1 MTVSVRDVSV
11 AAAGN
16 GSDSVNPDPAL
27 APDMQ
32 PSSRA
37 IPAVATALAA
47 GVVRATQVYAP
58 QLLAARDVPIER
70 LSLVL
75 TAVGVVSL
83 ALSPVGVAVA
93 GYVWGSVADVERRW
107 LRFVGATFAAAV
119 AGFAAAYLLATVV
132 VALGPTPLSSGGFVG
147 RIGFHVLAAA
157 ELVGVPLVA
166 LAGAAVAQFRSR
178 SADQGAAHAAE

>member
-1 MTVSVRDVSV
+1 
-11 AAAGN
+11 
-16 GSDSVNPDPAL
+16 
-27 APDMQ
+27 MQ

-58 QLLAARDVPIER
+58 QLLATGDVPIER

-93 GYVWGSVADVERRW
+93 GYVWGTAADVERRW
-107 LRFVGATFAAAV
+107 PRFVGATFAAAV
-119 AGFAAAYLLATVV
+119 AGFAAAYLLATAV
-132 VALGPTPLSSGGFVG
+132 VAFGPVPFRASEVVAQA
-147 RIGFHVLAAA
+147 GFHLLAAV
-157 ELVGVPLVA
+157 ELVAVPLVA

-178 SADQGAAHAAE
+178 PADRGAAHAAE